1 MKERGRAKRGS
12 QFDLGLFFSLFF
24 WCVYVEYMELYRLD
38 SIISVLDGLKG
49 RTTKL
54 DASSI
59 DSDRCK
65 CNGQSI
71 VRLN

>member
-24 WCVYVEYMELYRLD
+24 WCVYVELYRLD